1 MSQKRSDHITEVSK
15 VIPAIKSL
23 QPKEQKQIAEQVHGL
38 MVSYYSGPIPSAEQL
53 ERYNQTLPEG
63 AHRILRMAEEQSA
76 HRIRIESIVI
86 TSQQK
91 QSERGQLIA
100 CVLVV
105 ILILTGGFLTYSG
118 HDTVGGIIF
127 GTTIIGVI
135 ANFIFAKNRQTKD
148 LENKK

>member
-1 MSQKRSDHITEVSK
+1 M
-15 VIPAIKSL
+15 AG
-23 QPKEQKQIAEQVHGL
+23 QVHEL
-38 MVSYYSGPIPSAEQL
+38 FLSYYSGPIPSAEQL
-53 ERYNQTLPEG
+53 EKYNKTLPDG
-63 AHRILRMAEEQSA
+63 AHRIVKMAEEQAA
-76 HRIRIESIVI
+76 HRMKIESIVI

-100 CVLVV
+100 CVLVA